1 MEELKDILPRR
12 LAEIFEDETQQVTAE
27 KLDTVQSTI
36 SKWLTGTSFPPSE
49 TLFTIAKKYK
59 VSVDWLMGLS
69 DEKEVDAVNIKKL
82 TYEQISLVIHR
93 LIELGSIEVLNMSQ
107 FNPTLPEYADEV
119 EKEADGPKETNYN
132 PDYIRITDMGL
143 SYLLRTR
150 WKLCEIDDDTM
161 DFWKENYVKRFNGV
175 RIIKF
180 DEKKKKFLNAQPWST
195 FKAGDWA
202 SLLKEM
208 SSVSKEQI
216 ESTVNAKKEGRSYG
230 R

>member
-12 LAEIFEDETQQVTAE
+12 LAEIFKDETQQVTAE
-27 KLDTVQSTI
+27 KLDTVQGTI
-36 SKWLTGTSFPPSE
+36 SKWLTGGSFPPSE
-49 TLFTIAKKYK
+49 MLFTIAKKYK

-69 DEKEVDAVNIKKL
+69 DEKEVGAVNVKKL

-93 LIELGSIEVLNMSQ
+93 LIELGSIEVLDMAH
-107 FNPTLPEYADEV
+107 FNPTLPGYADEV
-119 EKEADGPKETNYN
+119 EKEADEPKESKYD

-150 WKLCEIDDDTM
+150 WKLREIDDETM
-161 DFWKENYVKRFNGV
+161 DFWLENYVKRFNGV
-175 RIIKF
+175 RIVKF
-180 DEKKKKFLNAQPWST
+180 DEKKKKFLNAKPWST

-202 SLLKEM
+202 SLLNDMGREPKETIET
-208 SSVSKEQI
+208 SV
-216 ESTVNAKKEGRSYG
+216 KKEGRSNG